1 MFSHPYCRKDVRE
14 GIKYRDAASLK
25 RAVSYESKRAFLQ
38 ATRHL
43 GRSIRQM
50 NRKYKMADGIDK
62 MADEIDKMAAL
73 LQLIQVQNYIKK
85 NTFVDSTFCILFI

>member
-25 RAVSYESKRAFLQ
+25 RAVTYESKRAFLQ

-62 MADEIDKMAAL
+62 MAAL
-73 LQLIQVQNYIKK
+73 LQLIQVQNYLKK
-85 NTFVDSTFCILFI
+85 NTFVDSSFCILFI